1 MEKLWRPQ
9 GVNPYYLKGGR
20 KPPGLLLSVLQNSG
34 ATPTESKC
42 SKSGL
47 LTTGHKLQ
55 HPIPKISELWE
66 HIAAPSGA
74 IRAQDSTEQ
83 IKHIWRQLLPFC
95 WSDLKTR
102 RASLERVD
110 QGACQR
116 KYNFFFLIEIWNF
129 RSWSFHWET
138 WKSTLAQKGLGLWT
152 QSPRSTA
159 STPTISITLKNRD
172 SQALPG
178 PIDTLKKITKA
189 PFERSTVLTGAE
201 SYYRHQQPGNMNAE
215 RPICSCSWHFWM
227 LFTFLN
233 VLDKTQL
240 QRTRSDFT
248 RSVQITQTV
257 SIS

>member
-34 ATPTESKC
+34 ATLTESKC

-83 IKHIWRQLLPFC
+83 IKQIWRQLLPFC

-116 KYNFFFLIEIWNF
+116 KYNFFFFNRNLELQILKF
-129 RSWSFHWET
+129 S
-138 WKSTLAQKGLGLWT
+138 LGNLEEHLG
-152 QSPRSTA
+152 S
-159 STPTISITLKNRD
+159 
-172 SQALPG
+172 
-178 PIDTLKKITKA
+178 
-189 PFERSTVLTGAE
+189 ERTG
-201 SYYRHQQPGNMNAE
+201 
-215 RPICSCSWHFWM
+215 I
-227 LFTFLN
+227 
-233 VLDKTQL
+233 VD
-240 QRTRSDFT
+240 
-248 RSVQITQTV
+248 